1 MKMFKLL
8 DVILFVLLVILV
20 IACVYG
26 VVTDCPNTEG
36 YVYCGKGDLPLEGS
50 SGSEPVL
57 HK

>member
-8 DVILFVLLVILV
+8 DVILFVLLVLLV

-36 YVYCGKGDLPLEGS
+36 YVYCGKGELPFDGPQN
-50 SGSEPVL
+50 SEPVM